1 MKPARKRAQAIAQ
14 GRGRSDRVVIPL
26 AFEVA
31 ARISARPLAEFRN
44 DATQLANGIGELQQA
59 LQADGMVCAL
69 AAGMEFDSAAG
80 AGLDVERIANQ
91 GAVGASL
98 EACRRLREVQGDNA
112 ALLAGLTGPATLA
125 QQFGVDVESA
135 CVAFAALVK
144 AFCAAGADVILLM
157 EDEGAACDGEAWQDG
172 VKTAANIARF
182 HQGTLLAWQG
192 VGGIAA
198 PHGIALDAA
207 AAGGVGI
214 ITTSAPVAADA
225 DIAELRHWVTTV
237 KGMEA

>member
-14 GRGRSDRVVIPL
+14 GRGRNDRVVIPL

-44 DATQLANGIGELQQA
+44 DATQLANGLGELQSA
-59 LQADGMVCAL
+59 LSADGLVCAL
-69 AAGMEFDSAAG
+69 AARMEWDSAAG
-80 AGLDVERIANQ
+80 GGLDVERIATQ
-91 GAVGASL
+91 GPVGASL

-125 QQFGVDVESA
+125 AQFGVDIASA
-135 CVAFAALVK
+135 AAAFAALVK
-144 AFCAAGADVILLM
+144 EFCSAGADVILLM
-157 EDEGAACDGEAWQDG
+157 EDAGADCASETWQDG

-182 HQGTLLAWQG
+182 HQASLLAWDG

-198 PHGIALDAA
+198 PHGVALAA
-207 AAGGVGI
+207 PAASGLGI
-214 ITTSAPVAADA
+214 ITTATLIAPDA
-225 DIAELRHWVTTV
+225 DIAGLRAWVETV
-237 KGMEA
+237 RGPQA